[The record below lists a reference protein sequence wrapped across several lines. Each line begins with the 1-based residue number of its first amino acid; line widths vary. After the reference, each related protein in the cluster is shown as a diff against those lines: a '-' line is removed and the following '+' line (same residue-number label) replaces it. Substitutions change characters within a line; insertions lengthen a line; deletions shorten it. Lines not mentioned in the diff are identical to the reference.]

1 MKKNKNII
9 IIIIALIIIDIALIA
24 NSGAD
29 KGKAAFYSI
38 PLILL
43 INSTISIYG
52 FIKKNKKIGIAAL
65 ILFFLTPIFAFIVF
79 VYHFPF
85 LTR

>member
-1 MKKNKNII
+1 MKKNKNSI

-24 NSGAD
+24 NSGVD

-43 INSTISIYG
+43 INSTTSVYG
-52 FIKKNKKIGIAAL
+52 FIKKNKKIGVAAL
-65 ILFFLTPIFAFIVF
+65 ILFFLAPLFAFIVF
-79 VYHFPF
+79 AYHFPF